1 MRDVIFLVIGMM
13 IGGALAMLVLCA
25 LQLGARHERIQ
36 LNSEN
41 SEDRR

>member
-25 LQLGARHERIQ
+25 LQLGARHERVH

-41 SEDRR
+41 NEARK